1 MDNFQNYFHE
11 IIPELKN
18 SIDFKDIHNTNN
30 LSYNSDFI
38 INICCAPNNNTW
50 FLPLY
55 KLCYSFK
62 EVIKYKCSS
71 ISINQKDNIE
81 IEVKYGKIN
90 IEYQDKTAIELMDIT
105 VTNTNNLLIGKLSLF
120 MIENNFFF

>member
-1 MDNFQNYFHE
+1 MCY
-11 IIPELKN
+11 LKN

-55 KLCYSFK
+55 KLCYNFK

-90 IEYQDKTAIELMDIT
+90 MKNAKYKEDFTPVDTSCDCECCKHYTKAY
-105 VTNTNNLLIGKLSLF
+105 VRH
-120 MIENNFFF
+120 